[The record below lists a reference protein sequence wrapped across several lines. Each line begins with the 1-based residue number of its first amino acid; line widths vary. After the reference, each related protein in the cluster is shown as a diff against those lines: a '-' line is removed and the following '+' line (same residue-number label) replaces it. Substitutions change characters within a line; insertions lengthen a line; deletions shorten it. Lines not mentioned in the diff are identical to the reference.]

1 MFYISLFS
9 LATSQVDWP
18 CVADGHRIRADL
30 ITGPQIK
37 SCLCASFPEEDQRE
51 VGARPFSVWPRSR
64 IKQES
69 ISKFCHVSYLFWYR
83 YHFCFW
89 SCSLED
95 STVNYKYDIH
105 HLDQSL
111 RLLTTLWFLWLIS
124 ETVKDVTGWLLQLVN
139 KNSSWQIKTQIIF
152 IFFYLDF

>member
-37 SCLCASFPEEDQRE
+37 ICLCASFPEEDQRE
-51 VGARPFSVWPRSR
+51 VGTRPFSVWPRSR

-69 ISKFCHVSYLFWYR
+69 ISKFCHVSYYFGIVITFAFG
-83 YHFCFW
+83 H
-89 SCSLED
+89 
-95 STVNYKYDIH
+95 V
-105 HLDQSL
+105 
-111 RLLTTLWFLWLIS
+111 
-124 ETVKDVTGWLLQLVN
+124 V
-139 KNSSWQIKTQIIF
+139 
-152 IFFYLDF
+152 